1 MQEEWEGLA
10 EVDSLTVL
18 DYIRSTFEIL
28 NNMKLEEPKEWNIE
42 DHEDLEQMLQRLEGD
57 VWQHI
62 RVEQQLKL
70 HIESI
75 QEKVDEA
82 ETKTEIMKQES
93 ERTVSEKERMDEI
106 LNIWE
111 NQITKLQG
119 KLKEIETK
127 YNAMESHVTE
137 VEELMWA
144 QQRKYDVDIDR
155 YK

>member
-93 ERTVSEKERMDEI
+93 ERTVREKERMDEI